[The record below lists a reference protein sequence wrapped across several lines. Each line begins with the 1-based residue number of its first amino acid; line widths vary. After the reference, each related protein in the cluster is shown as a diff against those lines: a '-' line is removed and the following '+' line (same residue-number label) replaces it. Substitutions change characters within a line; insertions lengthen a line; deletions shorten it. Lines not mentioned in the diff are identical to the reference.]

1 MGLFSWLN
9 REFGMSEERK
19 EYLGRVNE
27 SEPKDPIEDM
37 YKDIV
42 GSGKGRSSD
51 HDNDHTAWD
60 TNYDNTN

>member
-9 REFGMSEERK
+9 KEFGMSDERK
-19 EYLGRVNE
+19 EYLGRTNE
-27 SEPKDPIEDM
+27 SEPKDYTDEM

-42 GSGKGRSSD
+42 GSGKGRSKD
-51 HDNDHTAWD
+51 HDNDHTNWD